1 MNAVWLVLIGAMI
14 LILGYRFYG
23 AFIATRILVLDD
35 TRKTPAVRLED
46 GHDYVP
52 TNRWI
57 LFGHHFA
64 AIAGA
69 GPLIGP
75 VLAAQFGFMP
85 GLLWILLGGVLAG
98 AVHDMVILFASVRY
112 NGLSL
117 AEIARKEQGRASGVI
132 AALATIFIMILTLAG
147 LSLTVVNSLFHSPW
161 GAFTVGVTIPIAIL
175 MGLYLRFVVR
185 PGKVAEASIG
195 GVALLILGVV
205 AGPWV
210 AHSGL
215 ARVLTFSREQ
225 IALILPVYGFLA
237 ASLPVWLLLTPRD
250 YLSTYMKL
258 GVMVLLAIGVLLVH
272 PAIHMPAFTPFVHGG
287 GPVIPGTVWPFLFI
301 TIACGAISGFHAMIS
316 TGTTPKMIR
325 AERDILPIGY
335 GGMLAESFVA
345 LMALVAATS
354 LHPADYFA
362 INAMPD
368 VFSKLGMHVVQLP
381 ALEKEVGELLAGRPG
396 GAVSLAVGMAHIF
409 ASIPWLERLMAY
421 LYHFLI
427 VFEALF
433 VLSTIDAGTRVGRYL
448 LQEAGGLIW
457 KPMANVNWMPGAL
470 LAGALMSFAW
480 GYLVYGGTIATIWP
494 LFGTAN
500 QLLGAMTLAIG
511 TTLLVHMGKR
521 RYAWVTAVPLAFM
534 TVTTVSAGI
543 LNIVQNYLPKGNYLL
558 AVLSAIIVIL
568 VAALLATSVQTWLR
582 DWNRGNIRWGSKGF
596 REEGGAVPA
605 GAATAVE
612 GAGR

>member
-117 AEIARKEQGRASGVI
+117 AEIARKEQGKASGVI

-225 IALILPVYGFLA
+225 IALMLPIYGFLA

-521 RYAWVTAVPLAFM
+521 RYAWVTAIPLAFM

-596 REEGGAVPA
+596 REDGGAVPA

>member
-52 TNRWI
+52 TSRWI

-117 AEIARKEQGRASGVI
+117 AEIARKEQGKASGVI

-225 IALILPVYGFLA
+225 IALMLPIYGFLA

-325 AERDILPIGY
+325 AERDILPIGSCLKPCSCFPPSMQAP
-335 GGMLAESFVA
+335 GW
-345 LMALVAATS
+345 AATS
-354 LHPADYFA
+354 CRRPAA
-362 INAMPD
+362 
-368 VFSKLGMHVVQLP
+368 
-381 ALEKEVGELLAGRPG
+381 
-396 GAVSLAVGMAHIF
+396 
-409 ASIPWLERLMAY
+409 
-421 LYHFLI
+421 
-427 VFEALF
+427 
-433 VLSTIDAGTRVGRYL
+433 
-448 LQEAGGLIW
+448 
-457 KPMANVNWMPGAL
+457 
-470 LAGALMSFAW
+470 
-480 GYLVYGGTIATIWP
+480 
-494 LFGTAN
+494 
-500 QLLGAMTLAIG
+500 
-511 TTLLVHMGKR
+511 
-521 RYAWVTAVPLAFM
+521 
-534 TVTTVSAGI
+534 
-543 LNIVQNYLPKGNYLL
+543 
-558 AVLSAIIVIL
+558 
-568 VAALLATSVQTWLR
+568 
-582 DWNRGNIRWGSKGF
+582 
-596 REEGGAVPA
+596 
-605 GAATAVE
+605 
-612 GAGR
+612 